1 MRKTWKKLLAL
12 GLVATMVAGMT
23 ACGGKKAA
31 ELDKLTILV
40 DNTVVNTLNGQ
51 AQFEAGLEELMG
63 IDIEIIQPDHS
74 GYYDTVGQTFANP
87 DTTQWPDIVLLGS
100 TYYATYASQGL
111 LADLT
116 EIWEKSDL
124 KASGVIAD
132 EKTITDYAI
141 DGKIYGIAP
150 ARGNGCMTYVKQSWL
165 DKAGITKV
173 PTTYAEYTAM
183 LDAFVALSPD
193 GYAITSPGLVN
204 NEAPYVNYLP
214 EFFQSAYPDFYQKE
228 DGTWVDGF
236 SEQAMKDALGRLID
250 AYNNGWIDKEFATN
264 KTSTCRDKFYADKCG
279 VFTYWAGTWA
289 ATLSDKL
296 IAAGLDSELVAMKPI
311 DEVGQYIERYSPVW
325 AITSACEN
333 PEQAF
338 DLFFGTMLDG
348 SKGQV
353 LWTFGAEDVHWSK
366 KAEDVVVGSG
376 DSTKTY
382 TYGEGEFHF
391 KANLETGD
399 SQYKKNHIDPVLSIA
414 KFKDGEDVSNAQMD
428 PRASAAAD
436 IFFSN
441 CTIAPKIVS
450 NDTMSKYQS
459 AIMSLRIELVSQ
471 VAAGT
476 ISIEDAY
483 ARYNDE
489 QGANIQAI
497 LDSLNNK

>member
-1 MRKTWKKLLAL
+1 MRKTVKKIMAVALA
-12 GLVATMVAGMT
+12 ATMLVGLT
-23 ACGGKKAA
+23 ACGEKKAA
-31 ELDKLTILV
+31 DLETLTIMV
-40 DNTVVNTLNGQ
+40 DNTVVNELNGQ
-51 AQFEAGLEELMG
+51 AQFIAGLEELMG
-63 IDIEIIQPDHS
+63 VKLEVIQPDHS
-74 GYYDTVGQTFANP
+74 GYYDTVSQTFANP
-87 DTTQWPDIVLLGS
+87 DLSTWPDIVLLGS
-100 TYYATYASQGL
+100 TYYATYASSGV

-116 EIWEKSDL
+116 DIWNNSEL

-132 EKTITDYAI
+132 EKTITDYMI
-141 DGKIYGIAP
+141 DGKLYGIAP
-150 ARGNGCMTYVKQSWL
+150 ARGNGCMTYVKQAWL

-183 LDAFVALSPD
+183 LDAFVTLSPD
-193 GYAITSPGLVN
+193 GYALTSPGLVN

-214 EFFQSAYPDFYQKE
+214 EFFQGAYPDFYQKA

-236 SEQAMKDALGRLID
+236 AEQEMKDAMARLID

-296 IAAGLDSELVAMKPI
+296 IAAGLDSNLVAMEPI
-311 DEVGQYIERYSPVW
+311 AEVGNYIERYSPVW

-366 KAEDVVVGSG
+366 KGETIAVGTG
-376 DSTKTY
+376 DKAKTY
-382 TYGEGEFHF
+382 TYAEGEFHF
-391 KANLETGD
+391 RANLETGD

-414 KFKDGEDVSNAQMD
+414 TFKPGEDVSNAQMD
-428 PRASAAAD
+428 ERAAAAAKT
-436 IFFSN
+436 FFDT
-441 CTIAPKIVS
+441 CVIAPKIVS
-450 NDTMSKYQS
+450 NDTMNKYLS
-459 AIMSLRIELVSQ
+459 AIMALRIELVSQ

-483 ARYNDE
+483 AKYEAE
-489 QGANIQAI
+489 QGANVKAI
-497 LDSLNNK
+497 LDSLNK

>member
-1 MRKTWKKLLAL
+1 MRKTMKKLLAVSL
-12 GLVATMVAGMT
+12 AASMMVGLT
-23 ACGGKKAA
+23 ACGEKKAA
-31 ELDKLTILV
+31 DIEKLTILV
-40 DNTVVNTLNGQ
+40 DNTVVNQLNGRD
-51 AQFEAGLEELMG
+51 QFEAGLEALMG
-63 IDIEIIQPDHS
+63 VDIEFIQPDHS

-100 TYYATYASQGL
+100 TYYATYASQGV
-111 LADLT
+111 LADIT
-116 EIWEKSDL
+116 DIWNNSELKAGGTITDEKS
-124 KASGVIAD
+124 
-132 EKTITDYAI
+132 ITDYAI
-141 DGKIYGIAP
+141 DGRIYGIAP
-150 ARGNGCMTYVKQSWL
+150 TRGNGCMTYVKQAWL
-165 DKAGITKV
+165 DKAGIAKA

-214 EFFQSAYPDFYQKE
+214 EFFQGAYPDFYQKE

-236 SEQAMKDALGRLID
+236 AEQEMKDAMGRLID

-296 IAAGLDSELVAMKPI
+296 IAAGLDSDLVAMEPI
-311 DEVGQYIERYSPVW
+311 AEVGQYIERYSPVW
-325 AITSACEN
+325 AITTACEN
-333 PEQAF
+333 PQQAF

-353 LWTFGAEDVHWSK
+353 LWTFGAEDTHWSVK
-366 KAEDVVVGSG
+366 GEDVVIGTA
-376 DSTKTY
+376 DSTKTI
-382 TYGEGEFHF
+382 TYEEGKFHF
-391 KANLETGD
+391 RANLETGD

-414 KFKDGEDVSNAQMD
+414 KFKDGEDVSKAEMD
-428 PRASAAAD
+428 PRAAAAAQT
-436 IFFSN
+436 FFDT

-497 LDSLNNK
+497 LDSLNK